1 MASPVPAVDLASLP
15 PLEVAER
22 AERAWES
29 VRSAG
34 CDAFVVTDLID
45 LRWLTGFAGTAG
57 LGILR
62 DGELT
67 VVVDGRYAEQA
78 TQQLAAHGVEA
89 RLLEGRT
96 RAEVRA
102 LAQGAVAGATRIGL
116 DAETVAWA
124 QARDWS
130 AAVAPAQV
138 VPTSG
143 VFGALRAVKD
153 RGEVARVA
161 SACAL
166 AGAALEALV
175 GLLADEPTEREFAT
189 ELEDRMRRAGA
200 EGPSFDTIVASGPNG
215 ALPHHRPGDRR
226 IRGGDLV
233 VVDFGCVVDGYC
245 SDMTRTVVVG
255 EPTAAQRDW
264 IDLVAA
270 ATAAGVAAVRPGA
283 TGGDVDAA
291 ARRVIEQAGH
301 GSEFVHGTGHGVGLR
316 IHESPWALPGSGDV
330 LVPGN
335 LITVEPGVYRFPS
348 GGVRIED
355 LVLVTD
361 DGCRPLTTT
370 PKDLPCPPS
379 PRTT

>member
-1 MASPVPAVDLASLP
+1 MTSPVPAVVLTSLP

-22 AERAWES
+22 TARAWES
-29 VRSAG
+29 VCSAG

-57 LGILR
+57 LAVLHA
-62 DGELT
+62 GELT

-78 TQQLAAHGVEA
+78 AQQLAAHGVEA

-96 RAEVRA
+96 RAEVRV
-102 LAQGAVAGATRIGL
+102 LAQGALAGATRIGL
-116 DAETVAWA
+116 DAETVPWA

-130 AAVAPAQV
+130 AAVAPAQL
-138 VPTSG
+138 VPTTG

-166 AGAALEALV
+166 AGAALESVV
-175 GLLADEPTEREFAT
+175 GLLADEPTEREFAA

-226 IRGGDLV
+226 ILAGDLV

-270 ATAAGVAAVRPGA
+270 AAAAGVAAVRPGA

-291 ARRVIEQAGH
+291 ARGVIEAAGH
-301 GSEFVHGTGHGVGLR
+301 GPEFVHGTGHGVGLR
-316 IHESPWALPGSGDV
+316 IHEAPWALPGSDDV

-335 LITVEPGVYRFPS
+335 LITVEPGVYRFAS